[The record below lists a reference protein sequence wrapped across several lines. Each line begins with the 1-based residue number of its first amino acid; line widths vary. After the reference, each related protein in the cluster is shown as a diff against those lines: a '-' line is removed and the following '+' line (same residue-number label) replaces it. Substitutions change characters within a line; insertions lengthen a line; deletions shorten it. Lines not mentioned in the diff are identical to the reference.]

1 MSTNVKNLNFCFH
14 IKRFVYDVYRMTNP
28 SERSSQILKQ
38 VAQRYIEN
46 TKQSDEKAKINNALN
61 IVRPKIKH
69 LIDEDED

>member
-1 MSTNVKNLNFCFH
+1 
-14 IKRFVYDVYRMTNP
+14 MTNP